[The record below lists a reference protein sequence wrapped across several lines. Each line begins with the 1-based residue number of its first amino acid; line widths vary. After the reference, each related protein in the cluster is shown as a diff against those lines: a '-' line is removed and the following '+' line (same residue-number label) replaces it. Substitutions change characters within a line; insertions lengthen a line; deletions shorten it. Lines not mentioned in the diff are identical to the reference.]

1 MKQQRRRP
9 RPHKNRPARPPG
21 LKDLFRQPEQD
32 FYRLPDLE
40 VRDGRI
46 YTDGCRRVLD
56 FTPQKLCLDLG
67 AAIVT
72 FYGDALRI
80 ESFSGRRLAVG
91 GRVARIEFA
100 AKWGDGNGTL

>member
-9 RPHKNRPARPPG
+9 RSHRKPAAPT
-21 LKDLFRQPEQD
+21 LKDFLRQPDAD
-32 FYRLPDLE
+32 FYRCPDLE
-40 VRDGRI
+40 VRSGRV

-67 AAIVT
+67 TAIVT

-91 GRVARIEFA
+91 GHLTRIEFA
-100 AKWGDGNGTL
+100 AKWGEDHAGP